1 MRSPHR
7 LLIPLFLALLFAA
20 APSAAAF
27 PEAVSESPLESLS
40 TPVDQGAEDGAAAAA
55 AVEDAVSSDAAT
67 SAAADSAAADSEGA
81 DDGWQTMVD
90 KKMTAV
96 NTVIEG
102 VFFFPIPIPGTTG
115 VEPTA
120 IPFTDGKKT
129 ISQQTIPFAVLW
141 LVLGAIFFTV
151 RMGFVQLR
159 LVGHAISVTRGKWDD
174 PDKDETG
181 EVSHFEALSAAL
193 SATVGLGNIAG
204 VAIAISLGGPGAT
217 LWMILAGFLG
227 MASKFT
233 ECSLGQMYRQTRKD
247 GSVMGGAM
255 YYLSNGLKEQGMGGL
270 GKILAVMFAILCI
283 GGSLAGGNSFQVNQS
298 LGAIGE
304 TIPFF
309 GENAEGIRENGWV
322 YGAIMTA
329 LVGVVI
335 LGGLRRIADVAS
347 KIVPLMCGIYV
358 AACLFVILSDP
369 GAIAPAFGT
378 IIDGAFNPNA
388 ALGGIIGVL
397 IVGFQRAAFSNE
409 AGVGSAAIA
418 HSAAKSEYAVREGI
432 VALLEPLIDTI
443 IVCTMTALVI
453 VITGA
458 YVKTNPDGSPTEF
471 FNFIDSKNGAALTS
485 QAFGTSI
492 SWFPYVLS
500 VAVALFAF
508 STMISWSYYG
518 ERCFAWLFGDGL
530 GLVYK
535 ALFLTFTFLGSVIT
549 AKAVLNFGDLMIL
562 GMAIPN
568 VLGVVLLSGKVKKK
582 LDEYVALKKSGEM
595 KQTPGA

>member
-7 LLIPLFLALLFAA
+7 LLIPLVLSLFCAA
-20 APSAAAF
+20 ASSPAAASSHADA
-27 PEAVSESPLESLS
+27 PASQEADGALQETVDAVENAAGEATDAVQNAAGAVSD
-40 TPVDQGAEDGAAAAA
+40 V
-55 AVEDAVSSDAAT
+55 VEDSVSQ
-67 SAAADSAAADSEGA
+67 DSGED
-81 DDGWQTMVD
+81 WQTTVD

-102 VFFFPIPIPGTTG
+102 IFFFPIPIPGTTG
-115 VEPTA
+115 VSPTA
-120 IPFTDGKKT
+120 IPFTNGEKT
-129 ISQQTIPFAVLW
+129 FSQQTIPFAVLW

-159 LVGHAISVTRGKWDD
+159 LVGHAIAVTRGKWDD
-174 PDKDETG
+174 PDLAEEG

-233 ECSLGQMYRQTRKD
+233 ECSLGQMYRQTRSD

-255 YYLSNGLKEQGMGGL
+255 YYLSHGLKEQGMGGL
-270 GKILAVMFAILCI
+270 GKVLAVMFAILCI

-304 TIPFF
+304 TVSFF
-309 GENAEGIRENGWV
+309 GENADGVRENGWI
-322 YGAIMTA
+322 YGAIMTVA
-329 LVGVVI
+329 VGAVI

-358 AACLFVILSDP
+358 AACLFVILSNV
-369 GAIAPAFGT
+369 GHVGPAFQT
-378 IIDGAFNPNA
+378 IIDGAFNPDA
-388 ALGGIIGVL
+388 ALGGIVGVL

-418 HSAAKSEYAVREGI
+418 HSAAKTEYPVREGI

-453 VITGA
+453 VITDA
-458 YVKTNPDGSPTEF
+458 YVRVDEAGELTQF
-471 FNFIDSKNGAALTS
+471 ANFIDSKNGAALTS
-485 QAFGTSI
+485 QAFGTTL

-500 VAVALFAF
+500 IAVALFAF

-530 GLVYK
+530 GLLYK

-568 VLGVVLLSGKVKKK
+568 VLGVILLSGKVKAQ
-582 LDEYVALKKSGEM
+582 LDEYVAKKKSGEM

>member
-1 MRSPHR
+1 MRSTLTS
-7 LLIPLFLALLFAA
+7 LLTLAALLFGAPPSFAGAPA
-20 APSAAAF
+20 APAPLASLQETPEVGETLEDAAQ
-27 PEAVSESPLESLS
+27 AVE
-40 TPVDQGAEDGAAAAA
+40 G
-55 AVEDAVSSDAAT
+55 AVEDATD
-67 SAAADSAAADSEGA
+67 EKG
-81 DDGWQTMVD
+81 GWQAVVNE
-90 KKMTAV
+90 KMTTV
-96 NTVIEG
+96 NKYISD
-102 VFFFPIPIPGTTG
+102 VFFFPVPIPGTTAPA
-115 VEPTA
+115 PTP
-120 IPFTDGKKT
+120 IPFLGDDDPATKDPEFT
-129 ISQQTIPFAVLW
+129 QQVIPFAVLW
-141 LVLGAIFFTV
+141 LVLGAIFFTF

-159 LVGHAISVTRGKWDD
+159 LLGHAVSVTRGKWDD
-174 PDKDETG
+174 PNQEEHG

-233 ECSLGQMYRQTRKD
+233 ECSLGQMYRQTRSD

-255 YYLSNGLKEQGMGGL
+255 YYLSNGLKEQGKGGL
-270 GKILAVMFAILCI
+270 GKVLAVLFAILCI

-309 GENAEGIRENGWV
+309 GLNEDGVREYGWV

-329 LVGVVI
+329 AVGIVI

-358 AACLFVILSDP
+358 LACLFVIFSNFAAV
-369 GAIAPAFGT
+369 GPAFQT
-378 IIDGAFNPNA
+378 IIDGAFSPDA
-388 ALGGIIGVL
+388 ALGGIVGVL

-443 IVCTMTALVI
+443 VVCTMTALVI

-458 YVKTNPDGSPTEF
+458 YQKYDPEGGKTIF
-471 FNFIDSKNGAALTS
+471 FDFIDNKNGAALTS
-485 QAFGTSI
+485 QAFGTTI

-549 AKAVLNFGDLMIL
+549 ATAVLDFGDLMIL

-568 VLGVVLLSGKVKKK
+568 VLGVVLLSGKVK
-582 LDEYVALKKSGEM
+582 
-595 KQTPGA
+595 